1 MCAGCGR
8 KVKAKHRVCRKCGMP
23 NPRRSVKGAA
33 AGAMFVTKSGRPRC
47 PNPACRTA
55 AKYADQLYCVRCG
68 GGMLA
73 GVHKSA
79 ELGLLTKITAEHD
92 PAARERLYR
101 ATFPLYGPG
110 NGGAA

>member
-1 MCAGCGR
+1 MVSR
-8 KVKAKHRVCRKCGMP
+8 KGPVAKSKKKIKRLRRALKSARRDEYGPAMITKA
-23 NPRRSVKGAA
+23 
-33 AGAMFVTKSGRPRC
+33 GRPRC
-47 PNPACRTA
+47 PNPACREA
-55 AKYADQLYCVRCG
+55 AKYGPHQMFCTRCG

-73 GVHKSA
+73 GLHKSV